1 MVHTCISDFPQLLEG
16 YLDFILGSLFSLS
29 FFNLY
34 TMIFLE
40 EGTYHIS
47 VIYSWVKMKEMSRF
61 WQEKIRTKSCSE
73 REDGV
78 WIPEGRKKAKDSH
91 TVSMKINLPG
101 FIVLYEDHT
110 FDEEHCLKIKSLTL
124 YSPSYSIKRNT
135 FTFPNVFWCPVKKK
149 MLFCPSLLFMGILP
163 FFLLPSLIIFCCDH
177 KTTTTTKRK

>member
-1 MVHTCISDFPQLLEG
+1 
-16 YLDFILGSLFSLS
+16 
-29 FFNLY
+29 
-34 TMIFLE
+34 MIFLE

-61 WQEKIRTKSCSE
+61 WQEKIRTKSSSE

-91 TVSMKINLPG
+91 TFSMNINLPG
-101 FIVLYEDHT
+101 FIVLYEHHT

-135 FTFPNVFWCPVKKK
+135 FTFPNVFWCPVKNKK
-149 MLFCPSLLFMGILP
+149 CYFVPLSCLWAFYHSFFCLLL
-163 FFLLPSLIIFCCDH
+163 SYSVVII
-177 KTTTTTKRK
+177 KQPPPPKENRAKMPQ